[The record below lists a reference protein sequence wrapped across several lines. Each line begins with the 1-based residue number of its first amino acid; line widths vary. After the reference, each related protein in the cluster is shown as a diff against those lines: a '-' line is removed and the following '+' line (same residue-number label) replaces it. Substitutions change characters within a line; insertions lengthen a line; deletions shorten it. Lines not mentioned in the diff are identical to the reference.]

1 MDSETSN
8 APILIFRPRKT
19 PNPSSKETTITA
31 YGGYDP
37 RMFLRDKLDKYLC
50 KICSKVFKDPHITSC
65 CGSHYCETC
74 LKRKTVDV
82 CPNCGAKGSN
92 DFKHFC
98 DHGWKRKISSFKVYC
113 VSKDKGCQW
122 VGELRSLSEHD
133 TELCEYRE
141 ILCPNPYCTVLIF
154 VKDCDKH
161 LKEECIERFV
171 HCEHCNVR
179 GTYRW
184 ITSEHKLVC
193 QLVPLS
199 CPNECGEHMKRKD
212 LDSHNQICPKCPVQ
226 CPFAEVGCGE
236 MPQRCMLEKH
246 QASAKDNHLQL
257 AMTSYVNEKEKKQS
271 EQKRCQIVEKKM
283 SLASEYV
290 HTLMQSCSSKQL
302 VLLNN
307 LRSMLSEK
315 SYSLKDPEKDRVTIR
330 MDDYRK
336 YQNNEWSSPPFYV
349 YFNPEGD
356 YGYKMCL
363 TVLCHGGKEN
373 AAKGQRKPVIS
384 LLLLK
389 GEYDRF
395 LSWPIRTSL
404 KIDNFQGIVV
414 KMENLKFQMEM
425 HQQTKKSVAGKQGTL
440 NPFHSDL
447 ILDSEQLNDEPSR
460 VIDEV
465 YIRDNFESMS
475 FNGTLEFS
483 VYMDVP
489 F

>member
-1 MDSETSN
+1 MDSEASN
-8 APILIFRPRKT
+8 TPILILRPRKA
-19 PNPSSKETTITA
+19 PNPDIKKMIVTA
-31 YGGYDP
+31 YGGFDP
-37 RMFLRDKLDKYLC
+37 QIFVRDKLDKYLC
-50 KICSKVFKDPHITSC
+50 KICSKVFRDPHITSC
-65 CGSHYCETC
+65 CGFHYCESC
-74 LKRKTVDV
+74 LDYTAASV
-82 CPNCGAKGSN
+82 CPNCGAKGESE
-92 DFKHFC
+92 FKHFC
-98 DHGWKRKISSFKVYC
+98 DQGWKRKIGSFKVYC
-113 VSKDKGCQW
+113 SLSKDKGCEW
-122 VGELRSLSEHD
+122 VGELRFLPEHNSK
-133 TELCEYRE
+133 LCMYRQTSCE
-141 ILCPNPYCTVLIF
+141 RCDKAIL
-154 VKDCDKH
+154 VKDLDKH
-161 LKEECIERFV
+161 IKEECMERIV
-171 HCEHCNVR
+171 HCEHCDLE
-179 GTYRW
+179 GPYQW
-184 ITSEHKLVC
+184 ITTKHNLLCE
-193 QLVPLS
+193 LVPLS
-199 CPNECGEHMKRKD
+199 CPNKCGERIERKD
-212 LDSHNQICPKCPVQ
+212 LDAHNQICPKCPVQ
-226 CPFAEVGCGE
+226 CPFAEVGCIE

-271 EQKRCQIVEKKM
+271 EQKRCQIIEKKM

-290 HTLMQSCSSKQL
+290 DTLMQSCSSKQL
-302 VLLNN
+302 VLLNT

-336 YQNNEWSSPPFYV
+336 YQNKEWSSPPFYV

-363 TVLCHGGKEN
+363 TVLSHSGKEN

-475 FNGTLEFS
+475 FNGALEFS